1 MRLMS
6 NNLEKENSL
15 LFAMGFSF
23 EDEHIRNIVKRAL
36 KTNPTLMV
44 FIFSYQDSGKKR
56 YLELFGENDS
66 NLLII
71 TPSEFNETNALKED
85 DEIKEFDFRSIN
97 NVFKSISSKIPFHFK
112 YDKYVE
118 VEGDKI
124 SLTKTTPP
132 EAPSRKSL
140 EDKIKDLFKG

>member
-71 TPSEFNETNALKED
+71 TPSEFNKANELKD
-85 DEIKEFDFRSIN
+85 GNEIKEFDFQSIN
-97 NVFKSISSKIPFHFK
+97 SVFNSVSSKIPFHFK
-112 YDKYVE
+112 YDK
-118 VEGDKI
+118 
-124 SLTKTTPP
+124 
-132 EAPSRKSL
+132 
-140 EDKIKDLFKG
+140 